1 MDSQELFERFL
12 VIAKRHARTNLD
24 AVSRASLVTELGLDS
39 LVLAEAISD
48 LEQELDIT
56 IPDED
61 LLGLYTLGE
70 FVDRVAVLVSTREA
84 SNREASNRDE

>member
-1 MDSQELFERFL
+1 MDPEELFERFL

-48 LEQELDIT
+48 LEQELDIA

-61 LLGLYTLGE
+61 LMGLRTLGE
-70 FVDRVAVLVSTREA
+70 FVDRVAVLVSTRA
-84 SNREASNRDE
+84 SDREE